1 LNYLISIL
9 LLFCVTSIS
18 QSATFAYITN
28 QVSDTVSVIDTSS
41 NQVIKHIEV
50 GHRPAG
56 VTASSDGKRVY
67 ISNPESQEI
76 SIIGNFYH

>member
-1 LNYLISIL
+1 MNYLLSTL
-9 LLFCVTSIS
+9 VLFCVTSAA

-28 QVSDTVSVIDTSS
+28 QVSDTVSVIDTTS
-41 NQVIKHIEV
+41 NQVITNIEV

-56 VTASSDGKRVY
+56 VTASADGKRVY

-76 SIIGNFYH
+76 CH

>member
-1 LNYLISIL
+1 MNYLLSIL
-9 LLFCVTSIS
+9 FCFCVTSTA

-41 NQVIKHIEV
+41 NNVVANINV

-56 VTASSDGKRVY
+56 VTAS
-67 ISNPESQEI
+67 
-76 SIIGNFYH
+76 